1 MLSYSHPIWNFLQL
15 QFRVGAQFFFRM
27 STENFVQF
35 LPNHLYNSVFGF
47 SQMSLKFNWSS
58 SFKSYLKFIIFGFK
72 TTLIWFS
79 KPTLT
84 HTFTTIYA
92 ASQDN
97 SVCLLGGQFWAPHL
111 SLVKL
116 HSSSDDGA
124 WVRSFSHLFWSRGR
138 QQDGFFMTP
147 QNKKKAKATP
157 HLIIIFQPSQF
168 KRRS

>member
-1 MLSYSHPIWNFLQL
+1 MW
-15 QFRVGAQFFFRM
+15 
-27 STENFVQF
+27 
-35 LPNHLYNSVFGF
+35 
-47 SQMSLKFNWSS
+47 
-58 SFKSYLKFIIFGFK
+58 SYLQFIIFGFK
-72 TTLIWFS
+72 TTTLIWFS

-147 QNKKKAKATP
+147 QNKKKPKQHHIWLSFFS
-157 HLIIIFQPSQF
+157 HLNSKEGVNHASLISSIFWEDCRWLLSEQLHFRGGQKFDTRNLF
-168 KRRS
+168 KEL

>member
-1 MLSYSHPIWNFLQL
+1 MWSYL
-15 QFRVGAQFFFRM
+15 QFIM
-27 STENFVQF
+27 
-35 LPNHLYNSVFGF
+35 
-47 SQMSLKFNWSS
+47 
-58 SFKSYLKFIIFGFK
+58 FGFK
-72 TTLIWFS
+72 TTTLIWFS

-147 QNKKKAKATP
+147 QNKKKPKQHHIWLSFFS
-157 HLIIIFQPSQF
+157 HLNSKEGVNHASLISRIFWEDCRWLLSEQLHFRGGQKF
-168 KRRS
+168 DTRNLF

>member
-1 MLSYSHPIWNFLQL
+1 MW
-15 QFRVGAQFFFRM
+15 
-27 STENFVQF
+27 
-35 LPNHLYNSVFGF
+35 
-47 SQMSLKFNWSS
+47 
-58 SFKSYLKFIIFGFK
+58 SYLQFIIFGFK
-72 TTLIWFS
+72 TTTLIWFS

-138 QQDGFFMTP
+138 QQDEFFMTP
-147 QNKKKAKATP
+147 QNKKKPKQHHIWLSFFS
-157 HLIIIFQPSQF
+157 HLNSKEGVNHASLISSIFWEDCRWLLSEQLHFRGGQKF
-168 KRRS
+168 DTRNLF

>member
-1 MLSYSHPIWNFLQL
+1 MW
-15 QFRVGAQFFFRM
+15 
-27 STENFVQF
+27 
-35 LPNHLYNSVFGF
+35 
-47 SQMSLKFNWSS
+47 
-58 SFKSYLKFIIFGFK
+58 SYLQFIIFGFK
-72 TTLIWFS
+72 TTTLIWFS

-147 QNKKKAKATP
+147 QNKKKPKQHHIWLSFFS
-157 HLIIIFQPSQF
+157 HLNSKEGVNHASLISSIFWEDCRWLLSEQLHFRGGQKF
-168 KRRS
+168 DTRNLF

>member
-1 MLSYSHPIWNFLQL
+1 MWSYL
-15 QFRVGAQFFFRM
+15 QFIM
-27 STENFVQF
+27 
-35 LPNHLYNSVFGF
+35 
-47 SQMSLKFNWSS
+47 
-58 SFKSYLKFIIFGFK
+58 FGFK
-72 TTLIWFS
+72 TTTLIWFS

-147 QNKKKAKATP
+147 QNKKKPKQHHIWLSFFS
-157 HLIIIFQPSQF
+157 HLNSKEGVNHASLISSIFWEDCRWLLSEQLHFRGGQKF
-168 KRRS
+168 DTRNLF

>member
-1 MLSYSHPIWNFLQL
+1 MWRYLQ
-15 QFRVGAQFFFRM
+15 
-27 STENFVQF
+27 
-35 LPNHLYNSVFGF
+35 
-47 SQMSLKFNWSS
+47 
-58 SFKSYLKFIIFGFK
+58 FIIFGFK
-72 TTLIWFS
+72 TTTLIWFS

-147 QNKKKAKATP
+147 QNKKKPKQHHIWLSFFS
-157 HLIIIFQPSQF
+157 HLNSKEGVNHASLISSIFWEDCRWLLSEQLHFRGGQKFDTRNLF
-168 KRRS
+168 KEL

>member
-1 MLSYSHPIWNFLQL
+1 
-15 QFRVGAQFFFRM
+15 
-27 STENFVQF
+27 
-35 LPNHLYNSVFGF
+35 
-47 SQMSLKFNWSS
+47 MSLKSS
-58 SFKSYLKFIIFGFK
+58 NLSGVKLFGFK
-72 TTLIWFS
+72 TTTLIWFS

-147 QNKKKAKATP
+147 QNKKKPKQHHIWLSFFS
-157 HLIIIFQPSQF
+157 HLNSKEGVNHASLISSIFWEDCRWLLSEQLHFRGGQKF
-168 KRRS
+168 DTRNLF

>member
-1 MLSYSHPIWNFLQL
+1 MW
-15 QFRVGAQFFFRM
+15 
-27 STENFVQF
+27 
-35 LPNHLYNSVFGF
+35 
-47 SQMSLKFNWSS
+47 
-58 SFKSYLKFIIFGFK
+58 SYLQFIIFGFK
-72 TTLIWFS
+72 TTTLIWFS

-147 QNKKKAKATP
+147 QNKKQHYIWLSFLS
-157 HLIIIFQPSQF
+157 HLNSKEGVNHASLISSIFWEDCRWLLSEQLHFRGGQKF
-168 KRRS
+168 DTRNLF

>member
-1 MLSYSHPIWNFLQL
+1 M
-15 QFRVGAQFFFRM
+15 
-27 STENFVQF
+27 
-35 LPNHLYNSVFGF
+35 
-47 SQMSLKFNWSS
+47 
-58 SFKSYLKFIIFGFK
+58 FGFK
-72 TTLIWFS
+72 TTTLIWFS

-147 QNKKKAKATP
+147 QNKKKPKQHHIWLSFFS
-157 HLIIIFQPSQF
+157 HLNSKEGVNHASLISSIFWEDCRWLLSEQLHFRGGQKF
-168 KRRS
+168 DTRNLF

>member
-1 MLSYSHPIWNFLQL
+1 MWRYLQ
-15 QFRVGAQFFFRM
+15 
-27 STENFVQF
+27 
-35 LPNHLYNSVFGF
+35 
-47 SQMSLKFNWSS
+47 
-58 SFKSYLKFIIFGFK
+58 FIIFGFK
-72 TTLIWFS
+72 TTTLIWFS

-147 QNKKKAKATP
+147 QNKKKPKQHHIWLSFFS
-157 HLIIIFQPSQF
+157 HLNSKEGVNHASLISSIFWEDCRWLLSEQLHFRGGQKF
-168 KRRS
+168 DTRNLF